1 LGFHFLGTPWG
12 TLSLPFPV
20 WRRQE
25 PFRRSRGAI
34 RRQSEQGERK
44 RGGNGHIQTRSEIRP
59 WDLCGIRPSTE
70 GMVQR
75 YVPNWDSRRQK
86 KKGSAQRKEFSF
98 TICLSR
104 NMGVCALEIADIRG
118 ERTAFRAVD
127 VQIAEYISDRSDQRE
142 TTSEMFDERYPGRL
156 KKHMPLAFGEK
167 PEEGNK
173 DYLYRQP

>member
-1 LGFHFLGTPWG
+1 
-12 TLSLPFPV
+12 
-20 WRRQE
+20 
-25 PFRRSRGAI
+25 
-34 RRQSEQGERK
+34 
-44 RGGNGHIQTRSEIRP
+44 
-59 WDLCGIRPSTE
+59 
-70 GMVQR
+70 
-75 YVPNWDSRRQK
+75 
-86 KKGSAQRKEFSF
+86 
-98 TICLSR
+98 
-104 NMGVCALEIADIRG
+104 MGVCALEIADIRG